1 MSDIDN
7 LIDLA
12 VAGGI
17 DRAYKFGSVPSK
29 PTLPYAVI
37 ASARMA
43 PELRTLDGRG
53 NDPRRF
59 SVQMFGKTAHSLE
72 DLADL
77 TLATFDAAH
86 LTEFDGEPQCRVEVT
101 TPPYRDPDDNGVLN
115 VTHTYR
121 Y

>member
-7 LIDLA
+7 LVALA

-17 DRAYKFGSVPSK
+17 DRAYRFGSVPPA
-29 PTLPYAVI
+29 PTYPYAVL

-43 PELRTLDGRG
+43 PDTRTLDGRG

-59 SVQMFGKTAHSLE
+59 SVQMFGKTAHSIE
-72 DLADL
+72 ALADL
-77 TLATFDAAH
+77 ALATFDAAH
-86 LTEFDGEPQCRVEVT
+86 LTGFAGAPQCRVEVT